1 MEVLLKRFLKLAEEV
16 GKATE
21 LALLG
26 LYYLFRNPPKKI
38 HFIRQFSYISAETAP
53 VVIVTSLFTGGVIA
67 LQTYS
72 TFHRFNAE
80 YLIGAVVALSMGR
93 ELGPVLT
100 SLMVVARVGSAMTAN
115 IGTMRITQQIDAL
128 EVMAVN
134 PVRYL
139 VTPRIFGTTLG
150 VPFLTVLSN
159 VSGIFGG
166 WFVATKLF
174 GVNEY
179 LYWQKMV
186 DLTDLS
192 DILGGLYKAFVFG
205 FIIATVSCYFGYYTQ
220 GGTEGVG
227 RATTNSVV
235 TSSMLILISDYFLT
249 ALIF

>member
-1 MEVLLKRFLKLAEEV
+1 MGLRLRGVRLLEEI
-16 GKATE
+16 GKAT
-21 LALLG
+21 LLT
-26 LYYLFRNPPKKI
+26 LQAVYFLVRKPPKLK
-38 HFIRQFSYISAETAP
+38 HFVHQFTYIAAETSL
-53 VVIVTSLFTGGVIA
+53 VVLVTSTFTGGVIA

-100 SLMVVARVGSAMTAN
+100 SLMVVARVGSAMTAS

-139 VTPRIFGTTLG
+139 VTPRLFATTLG

-159 VSGIFGG
+159 VAGLFGG
-166 WFVATKLF
+166 WFVATQLF
-174 GVNEY
+174 HVNEY

-186 DLTDLS
+186 DLTEFY
-192 DILGGLYKAFVFG
+192 DIAGGLYKAFVFG
-205 FIIATVSCYFGYYTQ
+205 FIIAGVSCYFGYYTS

-235 TSSMLILISDYFLT
+235 TSSMLILITDYFLT

>member
-1 MEVLLKRFLKLAEEV
+1 MKWFLRLTEEV
-16 GKATE
+16 GKASL
-21 LALLG
+21 LALQAVYFL
-26 LYYLFRNPPKKI
+26 LRKPPKLK
-38 HFIRQFSYISAETAP
+38 HFVHQFSYIAAETS
-53 VVIVTSLFTGGVIA
+53 VVVLVTSTFTGGVIA
-67 LQTYS
+67 LQTYD

-139 VTPRIFGTTLG
+139 VTPRLFATTVG
-150 VPFLTVLSN
+150 VPFLTVVSN
-159 VSGIFGG
+159 VAGMFGG
-166 WFVATKLF
+166 WLVATKLF
-174 GVNEY
+174 KVNEY
-179 LYWQKMV
+179 LYWQKMI
-186 DLTDLS
+186 DLTEFY
-192 DILGGLYKAFVFG
+192 DIVGGLYKAFVFG
-205 FIIATVSCYFGYYTQ
+205 FIIATVSCYFGFYTR

-235 TSSMLILISDYFLT
+235 TSSMLILITDYFLT
-249 ALIF
+249 AIIF

>member
-1 MEVLLKRFLKLAEEV
+1 MNFLLRLSEEV
-16 GKATE
+16 GKATL
-21 LALLG
+21 LALQAVYFL
-26 LYYLFRNPPKKI
+26 LRKPPKVR
-38 HFIRQFSYISAETAP
+38 HFVSQFTYIAAETSL
-53 VVIVTSLFTGGVIA
+53 VVVVTSLFTGGVIA

-100 SLMVVARVGSAMTAN
+100 SLMVVARVGSAMTAS

-139 VTPRIFGTTLG
+139 VTPRLFATTVG
-150 VPFLTVLSN
+150 VPLLTVLSN
-159 VSGIFGG
+159 VSGILGG
-166 WFVATKLF
+166 WLVATKLF
-174 GVNEY
+174 RVNEY
-179 LYWQKMV
+179 LYWQKMI
-186 DLTDLS
+186 DLTEFY
-192 DILGGLYKAFVFG
+192 DIVGGLYKAFVFG
-205 FIIATVSCYFGYYTQ
+205 FIIATVSCYFGYYTS

-249 ALIF
+249 AIIF

>member
-1 MEVLLKRFLKLAEEV
+1 MKWLLKITEEV
-16 GKATE
+16 GKAT
-21 LALLG
+21 LLS
-26 LYYLFRNPPKKI
+26 LQAIYFLFRKPPKVR
-38 HFIRQFSYISAETAP
+38 HFVDQFTYIAAETSL
-53 VVIVTSLFTGGVIA
+53 VVLVTSTFTGGVIA

-139 VTPRIFGTTLG
+139 VTPRLFATTLG
-150 VPFLTVLSN
+150 VPFLTVIAN
-159 VSGIFGG
+159 VAGMFGG

-174 GVNEY
+174 KVNEY

-186 DLTDLS
+186 DLTEFY
-192 DILGGLYKAFVFG
+192 DIVGGLYKAFVFG
-205 FIIATVSCYFGYYTQ
+205 FIIASVSCYFGYYTS

-249 ALIF
+249 AIIF

>member
-1 MEVLLKRFLKLAEEV
+1 MNWFFKLSEEV
-16 GKATE
+16 GKATL
-21 LALLG
+21 LALQAV
-26 LYYLFRNPPKKI
+26 YYFFRNPPKAR
-38 HFIRQFSYISAETAP
+38 HFADQFTYIAAETSL
-53 VVIVTSLFTGGVIA
+53 VVLVTSTFTGGVIA
-67 LQTYS
+67 LQTYG

-100 SLMVVARVGSAMTAN
+100 SLMVVARVGSAMTAS

-139 VTPRIFGTTLG
+139 VTPRLFSTTVG
-150 VPFLTVLSN
+150 VPFLTILSN
-159 VSGIFGG
+159 VAGIFGG
-166 WFVATKLF
+166 WLVATKLF
-174 GVNEY
+174 KVNEY

-186 DLTDLS
+186 DLTEFY
-192 DILGGLYKAFVFG
+192 DIVGGLYKAFVFG
-205 FIIATVSCYFGYYTQ
+205 FIIATVSCYFGYYTS

-235 TSSMLILISDYFLT
+235 TSSMLILITDYFLT
-249 ALIF
+249 AIIF

>member
-1 MEVLLKRFLKLAEEV
+1 MNFLLRLSEEV
-16 GKATE
+16 GKATL
-21 LALLG
+21 LAIQAV
-26 LYYLFRNPPKKI
+26 YFLFRKPPKI
-38 HFIRQFSYISAETAP
+38 RHFVSQFTYIAAETSL
-53 VVIVTSLFTGGVIA
+53 VVVVTSLFTGGVIA

-100 SLMVVARVGSAMTAN
+100 SLMVVARVGSAMTAS

-139 VTPRIFGTTLG
+139 VTPRLFATTVG
-150 VPFLTVLSN
+150 VPLLTILSN
-159 VSGIFGG
+159 VSGILGG
-166 WFVATKLF
+166 WLVATKLF
-174 GVNEY
+174 RVNEY
-179 LYWQKMV
+179 LYWQKMI
-186 DLTDLS
+186 DLTEFY
-192 DILGGLYKAFVFG
+192 DIVGGLYKAFVFG
-205 FIIATVSCYFGYYTQ
+205 FIIATVSCYFGYYTS

-249 ALIF
+249 AIIF

>member
-1 MEVLLKRFLKLAEEV
+1 MNWLRTLTEEV
-16 GKATE
+16 GRASI
-21 LALLG
+21 LALQAV
-26 LYYLFRNPPKKI
+26 YFLFRKPPKLK
-38 HFIRQFSYISAETAP
+38 HFISQFTYIAAETAP
-53 VVIVTSLFTGGVIA
+53 VVLVTSTFTGGVIA

-139 VTPRIFGTTLG
+139 VTPRLFSTTLG
-150 VPFLTVLSN
+150 VPFLTVISN
-159 VSGIFGG
+159 VAGMFGG
-166 WFVATKLF
+166 WLVATKLF
-174 GVNEY
+174 KVNEY
-179 LYWQKMV
+179 LYWQKMI
-186 DLTDLS
+186 DLTEFY
-192 DILGGLYKAFVFG
+192 DIVGGLYKAFVFG
-205 FIIATVSCYFGYYTQ
+205 FIIASVSCYFGFYTR

-235 TSSMLILISDYFLT
+235 TSSMLILILDYFLT
-249 ALIF
+249 AIIF

>member
-1 MEVLLKRFLKLAEEV
+1 MIKFFEEV
-16 GKATE
+16 GKAT
-21 LALLG
+21 LLT
-26 LYYLFRNPPKKI
+26 LWAIYFLFRKPPKIK
-38 HFIRQFSYISAETAP
+38 HFINQLVYVGAETTP
-53 VVIVTSLFTGGVIA
+53 VVIITSLFSGGVIA

-100 SLMVVARVGSAMTAN
+100 SLMVVARVGSAMTAS

-128 EVMAVN
+128 EVMAIN
-134 PVRYL
+134 PISFL
-139 VTPRIFGTTLG
+139 ITPRIFATTLG
-150 VPFLTVLSN
+150 VPMLTIISDI
-159 VSGIFGG
+159 SGIFGG

-179 LYWQKMV
+179 LYWQKMI
-186 DLTDLS
+186 DLTDFY
-192 DILGGLYKAFVFG
+192 DILGGLYKAVFFG
-205 FIIATVSCYFGYYTQ
+205 FIIGAVSCYYGFYTS

-227 RATTNSVV
+227 RATTNSVM

>member
-1 MEVLLKRFLKLAEEV
+1 MVIRLVEEV
-16 GKATE
+16 GRAAL
-21 LALLG
+21 LALQAI
-26 LYYLFRNPPKKI
+26 YFLFRSPPKLR
-38 HFIRQFSYISAETAP
+38 HFVSQFTYIAAETSL
-53 VVIVTSLFTGGVIA
+53 VVLVTSTFTGGVIA

-72 TFHRFNAE
+72 TFHKFNAE

-139 VTPRIFGTTLG
+139 VTPRLFATTLG
-150 VPFLTVLSN
+150 VPFLTILSN
-159 VSGIFGG
+159 IAGIFGG

-174 GVNEY
+174 GVNPY

-186 DLTDLS
+186 DLTEFY
-192 DILGGLYKAFVFG
+192 DILGGLYKAFAFG
-205 FIIATVSCYFGYYTQ
+205 FIIATVSCYFGFYTK

-249 ALIF
+249 AVIF

>member
-1 MEVLLKRFLKLAEEV
+1 MKRFTEEV
-16 GKATE
+16 GKATL
-21 LALLG
+21 LAIQAV
-26 LYYLFRNPPKKI
+26 YFLFTKPPKLR
-38 HFIRQFSYISAETAP
+38 HFIDQFTYIAAETSL
-53 VVIVTSLFTGGVIA
+53 VVLVTSTFTGGVIA

-139 VTPRIFGTTLG
+139 VTPRLFATTIG
-150 VPFLTVLSN
+150 VPFLTVLAN
-159 VSGIFGG
+159 VAGIFGG
-166 WFVATKLF
+166 WLVATKLF
-174 GVNEY
+174 KVNEY
-179 LYWQKMV
+179 LYWQKMI
-186 DLTDLS
+186 DLTEFY
-192 DILGGLYKAFVFG
+192 DIVGGLYKAFVFG
-205 FIIATVSCYFGYYTQ
+205 FIIATVSCYFGYYTK

-235 TSSMLILISDYFLT
+235 TSSMLILITDYFLT
-249 ALIF
+249 AIIF

>member
-1 MEVLLKRFLKLAEEV
+1 MNWLLKLTEEV
-16 GKATE
+16 GKATL
-21 LALLG
+21 LALRAI
-26 LYYLFRNPPKKI
+26 YFLFRKPPKLR
-38 HFIRQFSYISAETAP
+38 HFKDQFTYIAAETSL
-53 VVIVTSLFTGGVIA
+53 VVLVTSTFTGGVIA

-139 VTPRIFGTTLG
+139 VTPRLFSTTLG
-150 VPFLTVLSN
+150 VPFLTIISN
-159 VSGIFGG
+159 VAGIFGG

-186 DLTDLS
+186 DLTEFY
-192 DILGGLYKAFVFG
+192 DIVGGLYKAFVFG
-205 FIIATVSCYFGYYTQ
+205 FIIATVSCYFGFYTT

-249 ALIF
+249 AIIF

>member
-1 MEVLLKRFLKLAEEV
+1 MVERLLRLSEEV
-16 GKATE
+16 GKATL
-21 LALLG
+21 LALQA
-26 LYYLFRNPPKKI
+26 LFFLLKKPPKLK
-38 HFIRQFSYISAETAP
+38 HFLNQIAYVAAETSP
-53 VVIVTSLFTGGVIA
+53 VVLVTSTFTGGVIA
-67 LQTYS
+67 LQTYG

-80 YLIGAVVALSMGR
+80 FLIGAVVALSMGR

-100 SLMVVARVGSAMTAN
+100 SLMVVARVGSAMTAS

-139 VTPRIFGTTLG
+139 VTPRIFATTVG
-150 VPFLTVLSN
+150 VPLLTVLSN
-159 VSGIFGG
+159 VAGILGG

-186 DLTDLS
+186 DLVEMH
-192 DILGGLYKAFVFG
+192 DILGGLYKALAFG
-205 FIIATVSCYFGYYTQ
+205 FIIGTVSCYYGFYTS

-227 RATTNSVV
+227 RSTTSSVV

-249 ALIF
+249 AIIF

>member
-1 MEVLLKRFLKLAEEV
+1 MTKLFEEV
-16 GKATE
+16 GRAT
-21 LALLG
+21 LLT
-26 LYYLFRNPPKKI
+26 LYAILYLFRRPPKLK
-38 HFIRQFSYISAETAP
+38 HFVRQLTYVSAETTP
-53 VVIVTSLFTGGVIA
+53 VVVITSLFSGGVIA

-72 TFHRFNAE
+72 TFHKFNAE
-80 YLIGAVVALSMGR
+80 YLIGAVVAISMGR

-100 SLMVVARVGSAMTAN
+100 SLMVVARVGSAMTAS

-128 EVMAVN
+128 EVMAIN
-134 PVRYL
+134 PISFL
-139 VTPRIFGTTLG
+139 VTPRLFATTVG
-150 VPFLTVLSN
+150 VPLLTVLAD
-159 VSGIFGG
+159 VSGVLGG

-186 DLTDLS
+186 DLTEFYDF
-192 DILGGLYKAFVFG
+192 LGGLYKATAFG
-205 FIIATVSCYFGYYTQ
+205 FIIGAVSCYYGFYTR

-227 RATTNSVV
+227 RATTSSVV

>member
-1 MEVLLKRFLKLAEEV
+1 MNQFLKIADGV
-16 GKATE
+16 GKATL
-21 LALLG
+21 LALQAV
-26 LYYLFRNPPKKI
+26 YFFFIKPPKLK
-38 HFIRQFSYISAETAP
+38 HFVNQFTYIAAETSL
-53 VVIVTSLFTGGVIA
+53 VVLVTSTFTGGVIA

-100 SLMVVARVGSAMTAN
+100 SLMVVARVGSAMTAS

-128 EVMAVN
+128 EIMAVN

-139 VTPRIFGTTLG
+139 VTPRLFSTTVG

-159 VSGIFGG
+159 VAGIFGG

-174 GVNEY
+174 HVNEY
-179 LYWQKMV
+179 LYWQKMI
-186 DLTDLS
+186 DLTEFY
-192 DILGGLYKAFVFG
+192 DILGGLYKAIVFG
-205 FIIATVSCYFGYYTQ
+205 FIIASVSCYFGYYTS

-235 TSSMLILISDYFLT
+235 TSSMLILITDYFLT
-249 ALIF
+249 AIIF